1 MPTARE
7 SKSSHSDSHRP
18 APATKRT
25 TPQPD
30 DEPRM
35 IVRGRVVHVEH
46 EEDQPPP
53 MPVRG
58 TKR

>member
-7 SKSSHSDSHRP
+7 TTSSQSDGLQP
-18 APATKRT
+18 KPVTKRAPVT
-25 TPQPD
+25 D
-30 DEPRM
+30 EEPRM

-46 EEDQPPP
+46 EDDQPPP

-58 TKR
+58 VKK